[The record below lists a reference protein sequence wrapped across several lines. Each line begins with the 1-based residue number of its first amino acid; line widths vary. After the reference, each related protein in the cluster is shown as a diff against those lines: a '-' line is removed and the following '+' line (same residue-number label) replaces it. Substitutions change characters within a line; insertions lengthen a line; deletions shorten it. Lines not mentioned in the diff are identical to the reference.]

1 MEGHVMSEIFECFR
15 NRREVPPQE
24 PSAEYQLL
32 EEMTTAA
39 KKVGY
44 EWAHSMAREEILK
57 TLDGMHARGMGHR
70 DRVDAVR
77 MVRLLESLEP
87 AKGRQRVA
95 A

>member
-1 MEGHVMSEIFECFR
+1 MSEIFECFR
-15 NRREVPPQE
+15 NRPEVPPQE
-24 PSAEYQLL
+24 ASVECQLL
-32 EEMTTAA
+32 EELTTAA
-39 KKVGY
+39 KKVGT

-57 TLDGMHARGMGHR
+57 TLDSMNERGMGHR
-70 DRVDAVR
+70 DRVDATR

>member
-1 MEGHVMSEIFECFR
+1 MEGHVMNQIFECFR

-24 PSAEYQLL
+24 PSVEYQLL
-32 EEMTTAA
+32 EELTTAA
-39 KKVGY
+39 KKVGT
-44 EWAHSMAREEILK
+44 EWAHAMAREEILK
-57 TLDGMHARGMGHR
+57 TLDGMNARGMGHR

-87 AKGRQRVA
+87 AKGRQKVA

>member
-1 MEGHVMSEIFECFR
+1 MNQIFECFR
-15 NRREVPPQE
+15 NRPEVPPQE
-24 PSAEYQLL
+24 ASVEYQRL
-32 EEMTTAA
+32 EELTTAA
-39 KKVGY
+39 KKVGH

-57 TLDGMHARGMGHR
+57 TLDDMNERGMGHR
-70 DRVDAVR
+70 DRVDAIR

>member
-1 MEGHVMSEIFECFR
+1 MNQIFECFR
-15 NRREVPPQE
+15 NRPEVPPQK

-32 EEMTTAA
+32 EELTTAA

-57 TLDGMHARGMGHR
+57 TLDDMNERGMGHR

-87 AKGRQRVA
+87 AKERQKVNA
-95 A
+95 

>member
-1 MEGHVMSEIFECFR
+1 MNEIYECFR
-15 NRREVPPQE
+15 NRRETPPQE
-24 PSAEYQLL
+24 ASVEYQLL

-57 TLDGMHARGMGHR
+57 TLDGMNARGMGHR
-70 DRVDAVR
+70 DRVDATR

-87 AKGRQRVA
+87 AKGRQKVNA
-95 A
+95 

>member
-24 PSAEYQLL
+24 ASVEYQLL
-32 EEMTTAA
+32 EELATAA
-39 KKVGY
+39 KKVGT

-57 TLDGMHARGMGHR
+57 TLDGMNERGMGHR
-70 DRVDAVR
+70 DRVDAIR

-87 AKGRQRVA
+87 AKGRQKVNA
-95 A
+95 

>member
-1 MEGHVMSEIFECFR
+1 MGEIFECFR

-24 PSAEYQLL
+24 PGIEYQLL
-32 EEMTTAA
+32 EELTTAA

-44 EWAHSMAREEILK
+44 KWAHSMAREEILK
-57 TLDGMHARGMGHR
+57 TLDDMHDRGMGHR
-70 DRVDAVR
+70 DRVDATR

>member
-1 MEGHVMSEIFECFR
+1 MNEILECFR
-15 NRREVPPQE
+15 NRRETPPQE
-24 PSAEYQLL
+24 ASVEYQLL
-32 EEMTTAA
+32 EELTTAA

-44 EWAHSMAREEILK
+44 EWAHAMAREEILK
-57 TLDGMHARGMGHR
+57 TLDDMNERGMGHR
-70 DRVDAVR
+70 DRVDATR

>member
-1 MEGHVMSEIFECFR
+1 MSQIFECFR
-15 NRREVPPQE
+15 NRPEVPPQK

-32 EEMTTAA
+32 EELTTAA

-44 EWAHSMAREEILK
+44 EWAHAMAREEILK
-57 TLDGMHARGMGHR
+57 TLDGMNARGMGHR

>member
-1 MEGHVMSEIFECFR
+1 MEGHVMNEIYECFR
-15 NRREVPPQE
+15 NRPEVPPQE
-24 PSAEYQLL
+24 PSVEYQLL
-32 EEMTTAA
+32 EELTTAA

-57 TLDGMHARGMGHR
+57 TLDGMNARGMGHR

-87 AKGRQRVA
+87 AKGRQKVSA
-95 A
+95 

>member
-1 MEGHVMSEIFECFR
+1 MSQIFECFR
-15 NRREVPPQE
+15 NRPEVPPQK

-32 EEMTTAA
+32 EELTAAA

-57 TLDGMHARGMGHR
+57 TLDDMHERGMGHR

-87 AKGRQRVA
+87 AKERQKVNA
-95 A
+95 

>member
-1 MEGHVMSEIFECFR
+1 MEGHVMNEIFECFR

-24 PSAEYQLL
+24 ASVECQLL
-32 EEMTTAA
+32 EELTTAA
-39 KKVGY
+39 KKVGT

-57 TLDGMHARGMGHR
+57 TLDGMNARGMGHR

-87 AKGRQRVA
+87 AKGRQKVNA
-95 A
+95 

>member
-1 MEGHVMSEIFECFR
+1 MNQIFECFR
-15 NRREVPPQE
+15 NRPEVPPQE

-32 EEMTTAA
+32 EELTTAA

-57 TLDGMHARGMGHR
+57 TLDDMNERGMGHR

-87 AKGRQRVA
+87 AEGRQKVNA
-95 A
+95 

>member
-1 MEGHVMSEIFECFR
+1 MNQIYECFR
-15 NRREVPPQE
+15 NRPEVPPQE
-24 PSAEYQLL
+24 PSVEYQLL
-32 EEMTTAA
+32 EELTTAA
-39 KKVGY
+39 KKAGT

-57 TLDGMHARGMGHR
+57 TLDDMHAQGMGHR
-70 DRVDAVR
+70 DRVDATR

>member
-1 MEGHVMSEIFECFR
+1 MSEIFECFR

-24 PSAEYQLL
+24 PGIEYQLL
-32 EEMTTAA
+32 EELATAA
-39 KKVGY
+39 KKVGT

-57 TLDGMHARGMGHR
+57 TLDDMHARGMGHR
-70 DRVDAVR
+70 DRVDAIR

-87 AKGRQRVA
+87 AKGRQKVA

>member
-1 MEGHVMSEIFECFR
+1 MNEILECFR

-24 PSAEYQLL
+24 PSVEYQLL
-32 EEMTTAA
+32 EELATAA

-57 TLDGMHARGMGHR
+57 TLDDMHAQGMGHR
-70 DRVDAVR
+70 DRVDAIR

-87 AKGRQRVA
+87 AKGRQKVA

>member
-1 MEGHVMSEIFECFR
+1 MSEIFECFR

-24 PSAEYQLL
+24 ASVECQLL
-32 EEMTTAA
+32 EELTTAA

-44 EWAHSMAREEILK
+44 EWAHDMARKEILK
-57 TLDGMHARGMGHR
+57 TLDDMHDRGMGHR

-77 MVRLLESLEP
+77 MVRLLESLGPDSVLE
-87 AKGRQRVA
+87 RVA

>member
-1 MEGHVMSEIFECFR
+1 MEGHAMNEIYECFR

-24 PSAEYQLL
+24 ASVEYQLL

-39 KKVGY
+39 KKVGA

-57 TLDGMHARGMGHR
+57 TLDGMNARGMGHR

-87 AKGRQRVA
+87 AKGRQKVNA
-95 A
+95 

>member
-1 MEGHVMSEIFECFR
+1 MEGHVMNQIFECFR
-15 NRREVPPQE
+15 NRPEVPPQE
-24 PSAEYQLL
+24 PSVEYQLL
-32 EEMTTAA
+32 EELTTAA

-70 DRVDAVR
+70 DRVDATR

-87 AKGRQRVA
+87 AKGRQKVNA
-95 A
+95 

>member
-1 MEGHVMSEIFECFR
+1 MCSSDLHECFR

-24 PSAEYQLL
+24 PSVEYQLL
-32 EEMTTAA
+32 EELTTAA

-57 TLDGMHARGMGHR
+57 TLDDMHAQGMGHR

-87 AKGRQRVA
+87 AKGRQKVNA
-95 A
+95 

>member
-1 MEGHVMSEIFECFR
+1 MNEIYECFR

-24 PSAEYQLL
+24 PSAEHQLL
-32 EEMTTAA
+32 EELTTAA
-39 KKVGY
+39 KKVGT
-44 EWAHSMAREEILK
+44 EWAHAMAREEILK
-57 TLDGMHARGMGHR
+57 TLDDMNARGMGHR
-70 DRVDAVR
+70 DRVDAIR

>member
-1 MEGHVMSEIFECFR
+1 
-15 NRREVPPQE
+15 
-24 PSAEYQLL
+24 
-32 EEMTTAA
+32 
-39 KKVGY
+39 
-44 EWAHSMAREEILK
+44 MAREEILK
-57 TLDGMHARGMGHR
+57 TLDDMNERGMGHR